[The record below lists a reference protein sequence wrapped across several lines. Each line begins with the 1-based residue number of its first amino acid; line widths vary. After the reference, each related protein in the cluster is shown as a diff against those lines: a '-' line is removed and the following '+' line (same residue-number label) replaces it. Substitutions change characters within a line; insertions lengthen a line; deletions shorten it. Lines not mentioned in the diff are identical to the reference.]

1 MSQSDQPSTEGSD
14 VGDDRRLAEDPDKP
28 TGRQWLGAVVL
39 SLSLAIIIIDGTVL
53 NVAAPTI
60 LVDLKT
66 TFPALEWVI
75 SGYSL
80 VIASLL
86 LVTGRLGDQFGRR
99 RLFVIGAAIFGVGSL
114 FASVATTIP
123 LLFFGWSL
131 LEGIGAACMMPATL
145 ALLSE
150 NFRGKYRP
158 MAFALWG
165 SVAGAAAAV
174 GPLLGGWLTEY
185 HSWRWAM
192 RINIVVALVAALSI
206 SRLIAE
212 SRAPRDERRFD
223 PLGVALATS
232 SMFLITFA
240 FIESQKYGWWARGE
254 AGPFGLALPA
264 NLSSVPFALLL
275 GAILL
280 TVFVRREMATE
291 RGGTEPLF
299 RFSLLRIRSYRI
311 GLSAAAA
318 LSLGEM
324 GVILALS
331 LYLQTQLHL
340 SAFRTGLAL
349 VPLAAAALLVGGIG
363 GPLAAKI
370 GAAKVVTIGLVIEAL
385 GAGGIALAARNQASA
400 NDLIVPLGLYGIGLG
415 MASAQLTNVTL
426 GEIPHAF
433 TGVASGA
440 SSTVRQLGSALG
452 VAITG
457 TLLASATDLGAGV
470 AHMAIFA
477 GALQLFAAM
486 ASIRLWT
493 TSSPPGPIPDARRH
507 DRPPVDGRAD
517 ERPGTSVAEGSPAP
531 LTP

>member
-1 MSQSDQPSTEGSD
+1 VSESRPMLGSAD
-14 VGDDRRLAEDPDKP
+14 VTDGLDPDRP
-28 TGRQWLGAVVL
+28 TTRQWLGAVVL

-60 LVDLKT
+60 IVDLHT
-66 TFPALEWVI
+66 SLPALEWVI

-86 LVTGRLGDQFGRR
+86 LVSGRLGDQFGRR
-99 RLFVIGAAIFGVGSL
+99 RLFLVGAAIFAVGSL
-114 FASVATTIP
+114 VASVATTVP
-123 LLFFGWSL
+123 MLFLGWSL

-150 NFRGKYRP
+150 NFRGRYRA

-174 GPLLGGWLTEY
+174 GPLLGGWLTEF

-192 RINIVVALVAALSI
+192 RINVVVAAIALLTI
-206 SRLIAE
+206 RRLIDE
-212 SRAPRDERRFD
+212 SRAPSDDRRFD

-232 SMFLITFA
+232 SMFLIAFG
-240 FIESQKYGWWARGE
+240 FIESQKYGWWSRRE
-254 AGPFGLALPA
+254 AGPFGLELPG
-264 NLSSVPFALLL
+264 NLSSVPVALLV

-280 TVFVRREMATE
+280 TIFIRREMATE
-291 RGGTEPLF
+291 RRGDEPLF
-299 RFSLLRIRSYRI
+299 RFSLLRTRSYRV
-311 GLSAAAA
+311 GLSASAA

-331 LYLQTQLHL
+331 LYLQSQLHL
-340 SAFRTGLAL
+340 SAFRTGVAL
-349 VPLAAAALLVGGIG
+349 VPLALAALLVGGIG
-363 GPLAAKI
+363 GPLAARI
-370 GAAKVVTIGLVIEAL
+370 GAAKVVTIGLVVEAL
-385 GAGGIALAARNQASA
+385 GAAGVVMTTDHTSTA
-400 NDLIVPLGLYGIGLG
+400 NDLIVPLTLYGLGLG

-426 GEIPHAF
+426 ADVPHAL

-457 TLLASATDLGAGV
+457 TLLASSASLGQGVARMAMFAGV
-470 AHMAIFA
+470 
-477 GALQLFAAM
+477 LQLIAAA
-486 ASIRLWT
+486 ASVRLW
-493 TSSPPGPIPDARRH
+493 SASGQPGPAP
-507 DRPPVDGRAD
+507 AD
-517 ERPGTSVAEGSPAP
+517 EHLHAEP
-531 LTP
+531 

>member
-1 MSQSDQPSTEGSD
+1 
-14 VGDDRRLAEDPDKP
+14 VGRTPHANAADGPDLTDDPDKP
-28 TGRQWLGAVVL
+28 TGLQWLGAVVL

-60 LVDLKT
+60 LVELQT
-66 TFPALEWVI
+66 TFPSLEWVI

-86 LVTGRLGDQFGRR
+86 LVSGRLGDQFGRR
-99 RLFVIGAAIFGVGSL
+99 RLFVIGATIFGVGSL

-123 LLFFGWSL
+123 LLFIGWSL

-150 NFRGKYRP
+150 NFRGRYRP

-192 RINIVVALVAALSI
+192 RINLVVAAVAVASI
-206 SRLIAE
+206 GRLIDE

-223 PLGVALATS
+223 PIGVTLATS

-240 FIESQKYGWWARGE
+240 FIESQKYGWWARDE
-254 AGPFGLALPA
+254 AGPFGLALPG
-264 NLSSVPFALLL
+264 NLSSVPVALLL
-275 GAILL
+275 GGGLL
-280 TVFVRREMATE
+280 AVFVRREMATE
-291 RGGTEPLF
+291 RGGSEPLF

-349 VPLAAAALLVGGIG
+349 APLAAAALLIGGIG

-370 GAAKVVTIGLVIEAL
+370 GAAKVVTIGLLIEAL
-385 GAGGIALAARNQASA
+385 GAAGIALATRNGASA
-400 NDLIVPLGLYGIGLG
+400 NDLIVPLALYGIGLG

-426 GEIPHAF
+426 GDIPHAF

-457 TLLASATDLGAGV
+457 TLLASAANLGEGAS
-470 AHMAIFA
+470 HMAIFA
-477 GALQLFAAM
+477 GALQLVAAV
-486 ASIRLWT
+486 ASVRLWT
-493 TSSPPGPIPDARRH
+493 TPSRSGRDPAR
-507 DRPPVDGRAD
+507 DVAAQ
-517 ERPGTSVAEGSPAP
+517 RPGDAATGSLA
-531 LTP
+531 